1 MVTINVTFGTNCPT
15 KPKEGNKMAEIK
27 SIQAIQEKWGRV
39 TPTRTEDYTLG
50 IKNPKRDWAQAA
62 TAAKQSHKDA
72 MVAAG
77 QADSYAK
84 GVAKAGTAR
93 WQEKATKKGPS
104 RFAEGVVIGAA
115 DYGTGFAPYADVIK
129 ATTLTPRFPRGDVRN
144 LDRVKTIS
152 QALRKKKVG

>member
-1 MVTINVTFGTNCPT
+1 
-15 KPKEGNKMAEIK
+15 MAEIK

-39 TPTRTEDYTLG
+39 TPGRTEDYTIG

-62 TAAKQSHKDA
+62 TSAKESHKAA
-72 MVAAG
+72 MTQAASN
-77 QADSYAK
+77 DSYAK

-93 WQEKATKKGPS
+93 WQDKATKKGPS
-104 RFAEGVVIGAA
+104 RFAEGVAIGAP

-129 ATTLTPRFPRGDVRN
+129 ATALTPRFPKGDLRN
-144 LDRVKTIS
+144 LDRVKVIS